1 LITSDRK
8 LNFFLPRLLLLPP
21 LLPPLLPLLLP
32 LLLRVVLLLE
42 GGTVGRRA
50 IPHASQTSSPPSTLM
65 KVHAS
70 HSQIFSHV
78 DDIEIGWM
86 YSVRVAASSCC
97 SSCPFFSNA
106 ASVPFE
112 PHATS
117 DGYVADVKTRPPMRM
132 CGWRA

>member
-1 LITSDRK
+1 MITSDRK
-8 LNFFLPRLLLLPP
+8 LNFFLISVPGTATPRLLLLLP
-21 LLPPLLPLLLP
+21 LLPLLP

-78 DDIEIGWM
+78 DDIEIG
-86 YSVRVAASSCC
+86 SRKSATGVARCACVCVFAFLRECRKCHLQLQRSYRT
-97 SSCPFFSNA
+97 PLA
-106 ASVPFE
+106 MAV
-112 PHATS
+112 
-117 DGYVADVKTRPPMRM
+117 
-132 CGWRA
+132 